1 MEESGINSLL
11 QKSTQKSSKSRHSG
25 FPGFKETP
33 FSRKHLESMPDY
45 ELYRTYKLY
54 CYHITSKIYQNI
66 GGVIKPSRFPLSD
79 YLSGERTNLIKKRL
93 HEAQQAASTV
103 SLHMKNVLLIAD
115 VIRTKFPNLLDEEE
129 DDF

>member
-25 FPGFKETP
+25 FPGFKETLL
-33 FSRKHLESMPDY
+33 SRKHLEDMPDY

-66 GGVIKPSRFPLSD
+66 GEVIKPSRFPMSD
-79 YLSGERTNLIKKRL
+79 YLSGERANLIKKRIHKSQL
-93 HEAQQAASTV
+93 SANTV
-103 SLHMKNVLLIAD
+103 SLHMRNVLLIAD